1 MGYFEGNDQKGE
13 GQHLPA
19 SKKET
24 LNQETDNLVFLPEI
38 NFFKLYGKSPDT
50 WKLNNTFLNSPW
62 GKCKIKP

>member
-19 SKKET
+19 GKKET

-38 NFFKLYGKSPDT
+38 NFFKFLI
-50 WKLNNTFLNSPW
+50 NFLNFPY
-62 GKCKIKP
+62 